1 VSDVLRIGVDAREL
15 LGATTGVGRYLGELM
30 RRWTV
35 RPDALGRQFVLY
47 APAPL
52 PLAFP
57 AGTVE
62 QRVIGSGAGTWW
74 EQTTL
79 RSAVRSD
86 RPHVFFAPAYTAPL
100 AVGTPLA
107 VTIHDLSFV
116 AHPEWFRPRERWRR
130 QVITARTAA
139 SASIIF
145 TDSQFSRSELED
157 RLQVPPERVRV
168 ISPGV
173 SGPTAGLGVRGS
185 GLEEHIAGLGARGSG
200 LEEHIAGLG
209 VRDSGLEEHIAGP
222 GPWDSGAAPREPL
235 VLYVG
240 SIFNRRRLPDLIAAF
255 ARATADMPA
264 ARLVIVGAD
273 RSWPA
278 QDLAATAAAHGVGTR
293 VDLRSYVGET
303 ELAQLYARASVFAFL
318 SEYEGFGLTPLEA
331 LASGVPIVVAD
342 TPVAREVYGP
352 AAEYVQPADV
362 EGVSVA
368 LRRFLG
374 ARSAASEQLARA
386 ADVLARY
393 SWDRAAAE
401 TLEGIERIAIR

>member
-1 VSDVLRIGVDAREL
+1 MSDVLRIGVDAREL
-15 LGATTGVGRYLGELM
+15 LGATTGVGRYLGELL
-30 RRWTV
+30 RRWTA
-35 RPDALGRQFVLY
+35 RPDAGLRKFVLY

-86 RPHVFFAPAYTAPL
+86 RPDVFFAPAYTAPL

-139 SASIIF
+139 AASIIF
-145 TDSQFSRSELED
+145 TDSQFSRSELEN
-157 RLQVPPERVRV
+157 RLQVAPERVRV
-168 ISPGV
+168 IPPGV
-173 SGPTAGLGVRGS
+173 SDANAGLGIRDS
-185 GLEEHIAGLGARGSG
+185 GLGDPKAGPGARGSG
-200 LEEHIAGLG
+200 LEEHTAGSATRDLG
-209 VRDSGLEEHIAGP
+209 FWG
-222 GPWDSGAAPREPL
+222 REPL

-264 ARLVIVGAD
+264 ARLNIVGAN

-293 VDLRSYVGET
+293 VELRNYVDEA
-303 ELAQLYARASVFAFL
+303 ELAQLYARASLFAFL

-352 AAEYVQPADV
+352 AAEYVRAGDV
-362 EGVSVA
+362 EGTA
-368 LRRFLG
+368 AAIRRFLSEP
-374 ARSAASEQLARA
+374 SAASEQLARA

-401 TLEGIERIAIR
+401 TLEGIERIAVR